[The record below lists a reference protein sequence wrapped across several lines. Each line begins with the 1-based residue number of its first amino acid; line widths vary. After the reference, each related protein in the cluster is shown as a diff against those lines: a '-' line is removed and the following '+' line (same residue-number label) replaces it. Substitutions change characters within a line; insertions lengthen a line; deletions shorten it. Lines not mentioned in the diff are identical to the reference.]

1 MFDFLGDRY
10 SRCASVELFR
20 VGNSGDWL
28 LCRSFAMQGC
38 PVDRAPSTRFRRTA
52 LEYSFM
58 PEIAQVEVKA
68 AMEVAHSVPVEQAS
82 NGIHYGSYG
91 DTQLAA
97 ADLQRMV
104 EAVPPAIAA
113 ALHHKR
119 YYFVPLTLGESFAT
133 EISDPAFFEID
144 PSKLMIA
151 ADFSTELSDM
161 AICHRSAKVDGTDC
175 TFISTRLMQD
185 RFALSFEFYINAG
198 HHFVDAVGVP
208 ESFMQMVWA
217 QAEANVRGETSQDA
231 WEQRSKALGS
241 NAMQSAPQPKRRRP
255 KFGIVK
261 PGPEPAIE
269 NSAIDEKARMQY
281 LEAAFSDAVAIY
293 LLSLTVDFDY
303 SELREREYPLLA
315 APALAERLKH
325 VATLFPP
332 SGAHEFSILYRRNR

>member
-1 MFDFLGDRY
+1 MQ
-10 SRCASVELFR
+10 SI
-20 VGNSGDWL
+20 GN
-28 LCRSFAMQGC
+28 
-38 PVDRAPSTRFRRTA
+38 RRTA

-58 PEIAQVEVKA
+58 PEIAQIEVKP
-68 AMEVAHSVPVEQAS
+68 AMEVARSVPVERAS
-82 NGIHYGSYG
+82 NGIHYGSFG

-104 EAVPPAIAA
+104 EAVPMAIAA
-113 ALHHKR
+113 ALQAKR
-119 YYFVPLTLGESFAT
+119 YYFVPLTLSEPLDA
-133 EISDPAFFEID
+133 ELNEPAFFEID
-144 PSKLMIA
+144 SSKLMIA

-161 AICHRSAKVDGTDC
+161 AICHRNAKVDGADC
-175 TFISTRLMQD
+175 IFISTRLMQD

-208 ESFMQMVWA
+208 ESFMRLVWS

-231 WEQRSKALGS
+231 WEQRSKALGNS
-241 NAMQSAPQPKRRRP
+241 AMQSVAPEIKRRRP
-255 KFGIVK
+255 KFWMSK
-261 PGPEPAIE
+261 PATETAIE
-269 NSAIDEKARMQY
+269 QRAIDEKARMQY

-325 VATLFPP
+325 VAKLFPP
-332 SGAHEFSILYRRNR
+332 SEAHEFAIHYRRNR

>member
-1 MFDFLGDRY
+1 
-10 SRCASVELFR
+10 
-20 VGNSGDWL
+20 
-28 LCRSFAMQGC
+28 MQ
-38 PVDRAPSTRFRRTA
+38 
-52 LEYSFM
+52 
-58 PEIAQVEVKA
+58 EIAQIELKPA
-68 AMEVAHSVPVEQAS
+68 KEVARVAPLLQGS
-82 NGIHYGSYG
+82 NGIHYGSFG
-91 DTQLAA
+91 DTQLDA

-119 YYFVPLTLGESFAT
+119 YYFVPLTLSEPL
-133 EISDPAFFEID
+133 DPELNDQEFFEVD
-144 PSKLMIA
+144 SSKLMIA

-161 AICHRSAKVDGTDC
+161 AICHRNAKVDGTDC
-175 TFISTRLMQD
+175 IFISTRLMQD

-208 ESFMQMVWA
+208 ESFMRLVWL
-217 QAEANVRGETSQDA
+217 QAEADVRGETSQDA

-241 NAMQSAPQPKRRRP
+241 NAMTRVAPETKRRRP
-255 KFGIVK
+255 KFWTAR
-261 PGPEPAIE
+261 PAAEIAVE
-269 NSAIDEKARMQY
+269 RHAVDEKARMQY

-325 VATLFPP
+325 VANLFPP
-332 SGAHEFSILYRRNR
+332 SGAHEFAIHYRRNR

>member
-1 MFDFLGDRY
+1 
-10 SRCASVELFR
+10 
-20 VGNSGDWL
+20 
-28 LCRSFAMQGC
+28 MQ
-38 PVDRAPSTRFRRTA
+38 STRNRRTA

-58 PEIAQVEVKA
+58 PEIAQIEVKP
-68 AMEVAHSVPVEQAS
+68 AMEVARVAPILQGC
-82 NGIHYGSYG
+82 NGIHYGSFG

-104 EAVPPAIAA
+104 EAVPTAIAA

-119 YYFVPLTLGESFAT
+119 YYFVPLTLSESLDA
-133 EISDPAFFEID
+133 ELNEPASFEID

-161 AICHRSAKVDGTDC
+161 AICHRNAKVDGTDC
-175 TFISTRLMQD
+175 IFISTRLMQD

-208 ESFMQMVWA
+208 ESFMHLVWA

-241 NAMQSAPQPKRRRP
+241 NTMQSVAPETKRRRP
-255 KFGIVK
+255 KFWTAK
-261 PGPEPAIE
+261 PAPETAIE
-269 NSAIDEKARMQY
+269 HRPVDEKARMQY

-325 VATLFPP
+325 VAKLFPP
-332 SGAHEFSILYRRNR
+332 SGTHEFTIHYRRNR